1 MIEYRT
7 EVSVVET
14 KEKQFGISLLLI
26 LSIFLGV
33 CFGSADRDF
42 PHTARYEFSQ
52 NKAISYNVNDGV
64 ANSAEMLEARSAIE
78 LINDTVRHSTG
89 KKQQVSGP
97 AAFAGCCCCDF
108 QHFLFHR
115 GGKMD
120 AYSNLAQESHR
131 VKLYPQ
137 QGRQKINMV
146 ELHLDFTIY

>member
-52 NKAISYNVNDGV
+52 NKTISYNANDGV
-64 ANSAEMLEARSAIE
+64 ANSAEMLEARSVIE

-89 KKQQVSGP
+89 KNSRSLARLLLLVVAVVIFSTSYFIVAVKWTHIP
-97 AAFAGCCCCDF
+97 ILRKKTIELNYIHNKD
-108 QHFLFHR
+108 
-115 GGKMD
+115 GK
-120 AYSNLAQESHR
+120 
-131 VKLYPQ
+131 K
-137 QGRQKINMV
+137 
-146 ELHLDFTIY
+146 

>member
-52 NKAISYNVNDGV
+52 NKAISYNANDGV

-89 KKQQVSGP
+89 KNSRSLARLLLLVVAVVIFSTSYFIVAVKWTHIP
-97 AAFAGCCCCDF
+97 ILRKKAIELNYIHNKD
-108 QHFLFHR
+108 
-115 GGKMD
+115 GK
-120 AYSNLAQESHR
+120 
-131 VKLYPQ
+131 K
-137 QGRQKINMV
+137 
-146 ELHLDFTIY
+146 